1 MSSTEYT
8 DDYEGVDPSDEAAD
22 DDSIDDVDAV
32 IASDEGEVGVASGA
46 AKEDGEGRPAPDD
59 LAQAESLSPSAKR
72 DERQRL
78 AEELERFLAQGGRI
92 QEVPADESAHHD

>member
-8 DDYEGVDPSDEAAD
+8 DDYEGVDPSDEVSD
-22 DDSIDDVDAV
+22 DDSLDDVDAAV
-32 IASDEGEVGVASGA
+32 ASEEVGADAGSG
-46 AKEDGEGRPAPDD
+46 KEDGEGRPAPDD

-78 AEELERFLAQGGRI
+78 ADELERFLAQGGRI
-92 QEVPADESAHHD
+92 QEVPPDESIRD

>member
-8 DDYEGVDPSDEAAD
+8 DDYEGVDPSDEVGD
-22 DDSIDDVDAV
+22 DDNTDDVDAV
-32 IASDEGEVGVASGA
+32 VAADDGEIGAASGA

-78 AEELERFLAQGGRI
+78 ADELERFLAQGGRI
-92 QEVPADESAHHD
+92 QEVPADDSIRD

>member
-8 DDYEGVDPSDEAAD
+8 DDYEGVDPSEEAAD
-22 DDSIDDVDAV
+22 DDSSDDVDAV
-32 IASDEGEVGVASGA
+32 VAADDGEVGAVVGA
-46 AKEDGEGRPAPDD
+46 GKDDGEGRPAPDD

-78 AEELERFLAQGGRI
+78 ADELERFLAQGGRI
-92 QEVPADESAHHD
+92 QEVPADDNVRD

>member
-8 DDYEGVDPSDEAAD
+8 DDYEGVDPSDETSD

-32 IASDEGEVGVASGA
+32 VASDEVSTDAGSGA
-46 AKEDGEGRPAPDD
+46 RKEDGEGRPAPDD

-78 AEELERFLAQGGRI
+78 ADELERFLAQGGRI
-92 QEVPADESAHHD
+92 QEVPSDDSIRD

>member
-8 DDYEGVDPSDEAAD
+8 DDYEGVDPSEEAAD
-22 DDSIDDVDAV
+22 DDSTDDVDAAV
-32 IASDEGEVGVASGA
+32 AADEGELGAASGA

-92 QEVPADESAHHD
+92 QEVPADDSIRD

>member
-8 DDYEGVDPSDEAAD
+8 DDYEGVDPSDETAD
-22 DDSIDDVDAV
+22 DDSIDDVDSAV
-32 IASDEGEVGVASGA
+32 TSDEVSGEVDSSSG
-46 AKEDGEGRPAPDD
+46 KDDGEGRPAPDD

-78 AEELERFLAQGGRI
+78 ADELERFLAQGGRI
-92 QEVPADESAHHD
+92 QEVPADESIRD

>member
-8 DDYEGVDPSDEAAD
+8 DDYEGVDPSDEASD

-32 IASDEGEVGVASGA
+32 VASDEIVTEVGSGVR
-46 AKEDGEGRPAPDD
+46 KEDGEGRPAPDD

-92 QEVPADESAHHD
+92 KEVPSDDSIRD

>member
-1 MSSTEYT
+1 MSSTEYS
-8 DDYEGVDPSDEAAD
+8 DDYEGVDPSDETAD
-22 DDSIDDVDAV
+22 DDSTDDVDAV
-32 IASDEGEVGVASGA
+32 VAADEGDVGVVGA

-92 QEVPADESAHHD
+92 QEVPSDDSIRD

>member
-22 DDSIDDVDAV
+22 DDLDDLDSSVV
-32 IASDEGEVGVASGA
+32 ASDEVGDESVASAG
-46 AKEDGEGRPAPDD
+46 KEESEGRPAPDD

-78 AEELERFLAQGGRI
+78 ADELDRFLAQGGRI
-92 QEVPADESAHHD
+92 QEVPPDDSIRD

>member
-8 DDYEGVDPSDEAAD
+8 DDYEGVDPSDEVAD
-22 DDSIDDVDAV
+22 DDSLDDVDA
-32 IASDEGEVGVASGA
+32 AVASEEVSAEAGSGI

-78 AEELERFLAQGGRI
+78 ADELERFLAQGGRI
-92 QEVPADESAHHD
+92 LEVPADENIRD

>member
-8 DDYEGVDPSDEAAD
+8 DDYEGVDPSDEVGD
-22 DDSIDDVDAV
+22 DDNTDDVDAV
-32 IASDEGEVGVASGA
+32 VAADDGEIGIASGA

-92 QEVPADESAHHD
+92 QEVPADESIRD

>member
-8 DDYEGVDPSDEAAD
+8 DDYEGVDPSEEASD

-32 IASDEGEVGVASGA
+32 VASDEAGVDVASGA
-46 AKEDGEGRPAPDD
+46 GKDDGEGRPAPDD

-92 QEVPADESAHHD
+92 QEVPPDESIRD

>member
-22 DDSIDDVDAV
+22 DDLDDLDSSVVAPD
-32 IASDEGEVGVASGA
+32 EVGDESA
-46 AKEDGEGRPAPDD
+46 AIGGKEEGEGRPAPDD

-78 AEELERFLAQGGRI
+78 ADELDRFLAQGGRI
-92 QEVPADESAHHD
+92 QEVPPDDSIRD